1 MSISLAITG
10 AAGRMGRRIIALA
23 AAERDLRVSVALE
36 AVNSPEIGKDAG
48 VLAGVAPLG
57 VSVAANATAPFDV
70 MIDFTLPA
78 ATPSFLDVCQSS
90 GRAIVI
96 GTTGHDA
103 AGRERIAAAA
113 RRIPVVHAPN
123 MSVGVN
129 VLLRV
134 TRQLAAALDANY
146 DVEITEAHHRFKADA
161 PSGTAIALRDAVL
174 TGRKDGGDDKATAV
188 FGCPPGLRPSGQVTL
203 HSLRLGD
210 TVGEHSVHFGS
221 LGETVTVSHSAHSRD
236 TFAAG
241 ALRAARW
248 LHGRPAGLYSMQ
260 DVLFGADD

>member
-10 AAGRMGRRIIALA
+10 TAGRMGRRIVALA

-36 AVNSPEIGKDAG
+36 AAGSPELGKDAG
-48 VLAGVAPLG
+48 VLAGVALLN
-57 VSVAANATAPFDV
+57 VAVASNSAALFDV
-70 MIDFTLPA
+70 MIDFTAPA
-78 ATPSFLDVCQSS
+78 ATPGFLDMCQSA

-103 AGRERIAAAA
+103 AGREQIAAAA
-113 RRIPVVHAPN
+113 RRIPIVHAPN

-174 TGRKDGGDDKATAV
+174 AGRRDGGDDKAMAV
-188 FGCPPGLRPSGQVTL
+188 FGCPPGLRPAGQVTL

-210 TVGEHSVHFGS
+210 TVGEHSVHFGA

-248 LHGRPAGLYSMQ
+248 LHGKPCGLYSMQ
-260 DVLFGADD
+260 DVLFSP

>member
-10 AAGRMGRRIIALA
+10 AAGRMGRRIVALA
-23 AAERDLRVSVALE
+23 AAERDLRVAVALE
-36 AVNSPEIGKDAG
+36 AAGNAELGQDAG
-48 VLAGVAPLG
+48 ALAGVSALG
-57 VSVAANATAPFDV
+57 VAVTANAAAPFDV
-70 MIDFTLPA
+70 MIDFTSPA
-78 ATPSFLDVCQSS
+78 ATPGFLDMCLSS
-90 GRAIVI
+90 SRSIVI

-113 RRIPVVHAPN
+113 RKIPVVHAPN

-134 TRQLAAALDANY
+134 ARQLAAALDANY
-146 DVEITEAHHRFKADA
+146 DVEITEAHHRFKVDA

-174 TGRKDGGDDKATAV
+174 AGRKDGGDEKATAA
-188 FGCPPGLRPSGQVTL
+188 FGCQPGLRPAGQVTL

-210 TVGEHSVHFGS
+210 TVGEHSVHFGT

-248 LHGRPAGLYSMQ
+248 LAGKPAGLYTMQ
-260 DVLFGADD
+260 DVLFG

>member
-10 AAGRMGRRIIALA
+10 AAGRMGRRIVALA
-23 AAERDLRVSVALE
+23 AAERDLRVAVALE
-36 AVNSPEIGKDAG
+36 AAGNAELGKDAG
-48 VLAGVAPLG
+48 VLAGVSALG
-57 VSVAANATAPFDV
+57 VAVSANAAALFDV
-70 MIDFTLPA
+70 MIDFTSPA
-78 ATPSFLDVCQSS
+78 ATPSFLDMCLSS
-90 GRAIVI
+90 SRAIVI

-103 AGRERIAAAA
+103 AERERIAAAS
-113 RRIPVVHAPN
+113 RKIPVVHAPN

-134 TRQLAAALDANY
+134 TRQLAAALDAAY

-174 TGRKDGGDDKATAV
+174 AGRKDAGDAKATAV
-188 FGCPPGLRPSGQVTL
+188 FGCPPGMRPAGQVTL

-210 TVGEHSVHFGS
+210 TVGEHSVHFGT

-248 LHGRPAGLYSMQ
+248 LAGKPAGLYSMQ
-260 DVLFGADD
+260 DVLFGA

>member
-23 AAERDLRVSVALE
+23 AAERDLRVSAALE
-36 AVNSPEIGKDAG
+36 AAGSPSIGQDAG
-48 VLAGVAPLG
+48 VLAGAAALG
-57 VSVAANATAPFDV
+57 VPVSTNAAAPFDV
-70 MIDFTLPA
+70 MIDFTAPA
-78 ATPSFLDVCQSS
+78 ATPAFLDMCLSS
-90 GRAIVI
+90 SRAIVI

-103 AGRERIAAAA
+103 AGRERIASAS

-134 TRQLAAALDANY
+134 TRQLAAALNADY

-174 TGRKDGGDDKATAV
+174 AGRKEGGDDKATAV

-248 LHGRPAGLYSMQ
+248 LAGMPAGLYSMQ
-260 DVLFGADD
+260 DVLFG

>member
-1 MSISLAITG
+1 MSILLAITG
-10 AAGRMGRRIIALA
+10 AAGRMGRRIVALA

-36 AVNSPEIGKDAG
+36 APGCAELGKDAG
-48 VLAGVAPLG
+48 VLAGASELG
-57 VSVAANATAPFDV
+57 VPVTANTSAPFDV
-70 MIDFTLPA
+70 MIDFTSPA
-78 ATPSFLDVCQSS
+78 ATPAFLDMCQSA

-103 AGRERIAAAA
+103 AGRERIATAS
-113 RRIPVVHAPN
+113 RKIPVVHAPN

-134 TRQLAAALDANY
+134 TRQLAAALDASF

-174 TGRKDGGDDKATAV
+174 AGRKDAGDDKATTV
-188 FGCPPGLRPSGQVTL
+188 FGCPAGLRPAGQVTL

-210 TVGEHSVHFGS
+210 TVGEHSVYFGT

-248 LHGRPAGLYSMQ
+248 ISGKPAGLYSMQ
-260 DVLFGADD
+260 DVLFG

>member
-10 AAGRMGRRIIALA
+10 AAGRMGRRIVALA
-23 AAERDLRVSVALE
+23 AAERDMRVTVALE
-36 AVNSPEIGKDAG
+36 AAGSPELGKDAG
-48 VLAGVAPLG
+48 MLAGVSPMG
-57 VSVAANATAPFDV
+57 VAVAANATAPFDV
-70 MIDFTLPA
+70 MIDFTAPA
-78 ATPSFLDVCQSS
+78 ATPAFLDMCLASN
-90 GRAIVI
+90 RAIVI

-103 AGRERIAAAA
+103 TGRERIQAAS

-174 TGRKDGGDDKATAV
+174 SGRKDGGDDKATAV
-188 FGCPPGLRPSGQVTL
+188 FGCPPGLRPAGQVTL

-241 ALRAARW
+241 AIRAARW
-248 LHGRPAGLYSMQ
+248 LAGKPAGLYTMQ
-260 DVLFGADD
+260 DVLFGT